1 MRNIIPLLIFCII
14 FPMGV
19 YANPP
24 ETPIEA
30 PIEPKVT
37 GIQKGEIAPYS
48 GVLFNPLAAAR
59 ILTDKNYSDEEC
71 KLKIDFYVQK
81 EIARM
86 NLLLNST
93 KVSMD
98 SMEQK
103 YTAIVKI
110 KDIEIERLSEIALKP
125 NNDYS
130 AWWAA
135 GGVLVGIGLTIAVV
149 YAVGELK

>member
-1 MRNIIPLLIFCII
+1 
-14 FPMGV
+14 MGV

-24 ETPIEA
+24 EAPNEA
-30 PIEPKVT
+30 APEPKVT

-59 ILTDKNYSDEEC
+59 ILTERNYSNEEC
-71 KLKIDFYVQK
+71 KLKIDYAVQS

-98 SMEQK
+98 SMDQK
-103 YTAIVKI
+103 YTAIINI
-110 KDIEIERLSEIALKP
+110 KDTEIERLSKLALKP
-125 NNDYS
+125 KNNYS

-135 GGVLVGIGLTIAVV
+135 GGVVIGIALTIATV
-149 YAVGELK
+149 YAVGELR